1 MSLKYWES
9 IVEFYHKKKNTIK
22 YNFNFEI
29 NFGKVRKNTKLDLTI
44 FWNRMAEAPPTILE
58 MSKVYK
64 AILDSTQEITRY
76 LRYKSSKNFF
86 SFF

>member
-1 MSLKYWES
+1 
-9 IVEFYHKKKNTIK
+9 
-22 YNFNFEI
+22 
-29 NFGKVRKNTKLDLTI
+29 
-44 FWNRMAEAPPTILE
+44 MAEAPPTILE

-86 SFF
+86 SFFNKSNRMQIFIIFSIETQTALKNAFGK